1 MIEVFRANVKDHY
14 HADFLVDRI
23 QTNFQNFETNFD
35 LEDCDKILHIKSS
48 AEIIDSLKLI
58 SILKKCGV
66 NAEVF
71 PEPIKKTWP

>member
-1 MIEVFRANVKDHY
+1 MIEVFRTNVKDHY

-48 AEIIDSLKLI
+48 AEIIDSLELI

-66 NAEVF
+66 NAEIL
-71 PEPIKKTWP
+71 P